1 MAEMREV
8 ITNASEYQ
16 ALSFIIQYKKEIAE
30 LVKPNVEDRLQVAEK
45 LAPKLMPLYYGPWS
59 SPETPMQLIKIVS
72 EIDFDEKVEIAFKG
86 KKINRYHKKGKK
98 FTLRKIKKGPTS
110 RLSSPGRGRAY
121 EAPGP
126 SAYTNMVQNMDFVNI
141 ATTLMKK
148 GGALVLPIHDAEMSS
163 VNDAVTNVK
172 NFNSGFL
179 TNSLD
184 NSFLQLT
191 LKQLL
196 NVKKNMDK
204 YPGLAEKVA
213 KEYKY
218 NSYKG
223 KQLLNSLSKKNLK
236 NKDKKLLKEEQAS
249 LTFENI
255 EKRLRSE
262 ITAIKTTLANL
273 ENIYG
278 KRGKHSWI
286 GQSSTMYLPES
297 LDPNI
302 TIEAGQTESAEA
314 SIEIPKFLYHG
325 FSAKNTDD
333 YINADGDLVLKPSKN
348 FGGKTT
354 SVSFTI
360 DKIVADDYSARIKGG
375 GPLGFDFEF
384 AKVFKINSSVLEN
397 LEIQNNEEVAI
408 NTTKEVVIPK
418 GKFRVIP
425 HSLSKRVQAQ
435 QEGFEIFKEQE
446 WDESGF
452 GEMNESEL
460 NKAFL
465 DYLAETDDAKLT
477 DDISTEIDR
486 LNNRSNIKNQ
496 PESTSGPVHFDKEL
510 AERLES
516 ILTKLY
522 PEIKLS
528 FTDNPIAI
536 SKEPN
541 IFNQVEDTVWAKN
554 REAVIF
560 AVKQLKRF
568 KKKQVRFN
576 QSTIDKVIKDAHD
589 NLEADLLRKDLQ
601 QKEWDD
607 STNIDVNRLMI
618 DYKYKT
624 ETPTLRVFASLDK
637 MDKGGN
643 KISLKKG
650 NPLSF
655 KRDKQGEVRILNT
668 VRDIIIKDNPEL
680 NTISASDFKK
690 EVERYLEVNYILG
703 FAQEA
708 ATSVMLAGGNDY
720 RSYRLDDGDFTYHDN
735 YATPFENK
743 TVRHQKF
750 TIRYNNTHLAHTGR
764 PGLFPQHFMLPPVG
778 WITLTHFPTNPL
790 GDVDDAGLLHELQSD
805 YAELLRAA
813 VNGKS
818 VEDKLTEILPV
829 SVLDT
834 IVRIKKYP
842 KFFNQLNYFADSK
855 GFISNFHTELEH
867 TIELNTNGKDDRVN
881 TIIHKDMLLEIKAI
895 IKRLHNEGS
904 IEAIIEK
911 ANKKFNIIYAKDNN
925 GEVNPIAETNANED
939 GYTLGGLRDNQI
951 RDDIWN
957 LGIQEGI
964 DLGGASSVIG
974 SNGIHSIKQEAL
986 LYKLALDKRKDFLI
1000 RQDLENLER
1009 LQRRDWTVNSL
1020 SRYRDLPDARITG
1033 IQEHIAHSIK
1043 MLTKKVNA
1051 ADSSIAQS
1059 LNLPENI
1066 LFNKNSPEY
1075 TYNVALIHKG
1085 IQEHIKQKGKDTPLY
1100 WAGSE
1105 VTRNTQFIGDKEH
1118 DPTPLYLGKEEIAVR
1133 IQQLESNL
1141 KFSEKDVTEAEQ
1153 ALKLWTGKQL
1163 PAENVIENLVVEL
1176 GGHSDM
1182 GLLPLHDL
1190 NTIEKLLEYIQFI
1203 LDDAQIRL
1211 DEDRFSLHLAT
1222 SGKGKLKPGI
1232 MNIIMQDIKGIKL
1245 EYVDSI
1251 PGIKESPGGY
1261 KINLDKYDQ
1270 KEITLF
1276 NQKDAVDRIL
1286 GQADIDALTILI
1298 DAKNQRQDTVPHEYA
1313 HHYIHMFRDSEIVQE
1328 GIKRFGTEEKLVQA
1342 IGEQVVIQEGEALNW
1357 WNKFVTWILSKLS
1370 DKEVLQILTDS
1381 FLVRKDIYRDFGVAE
1396 ATIKPNPDDILQS
1409 INEKVKQKLTPI
1421 MENESLQD
1429 NLKGIFNILD
1439 KAKGSP
1445 NFDGKGEAAFNTHL
1459 KRLFDELIVGAT
1471 EKLGN
1476 ATVTLNET
1484 DVRANGS
1491 YDPNIDDVT
1500 VNQNQSTPLTYAEQG
1515 AQEVYLHEIIH
1526 KLTRHILA
1534 SDPAFRNKVN
1544 KIRTRIRAAIKQNA
1558 KNNGTKEYEIFLH
1571 KDADGKVIFLTDEAS
1586 EIEIAK
1592 EKYEYVFGINVPD
1605 KNVLDEFL
1613 AYSLTNQF
1621 LFNELSTMPASDLR
1635 LWSTKD
1641 SDTVVEKIIKL
1652 FANIIEMISNK
1663 INKKEKSPNLAL
1675 ELYELTK
1682 DIVNI
1687 NESKRGKI
1695 TQLLYDTEL
1704 GKKLD
1709 AGNEM
1714 VVSFFKELK
1723 DKSIDVGSTK
1733 YFELVDKWTENGKVN
1748 SFVSNLLYSSKML
1761 LLYASYHKF
1770 IDDHPK
1776 LRRFLDNR
1784 FKYFPSRFR
1793 DHAASVAVD
1802 FFGNIDNRFSRL
1814 QYKSQKEVDV
1824 NRTADRELVIK
1835 QLLNAFISE
1844 TELSDFEQ
1852 VALTK
1857 AVIKP
1862 DASVL
1867 IEKDDKGKEFYS
1879 FDEVINLY
1887 KDDKLLKKEIKKYF
1901 HKLSLYQNK
1910 HYLVQADQLA
1920 EFMVSGKQGNHIQ
1933 YKNAHAIHN
1942 LAKKRLKR
1950 KGVVRDLDIYTSL
1963 LAIQKTEKTIKNTFV
1978 RVAEREFKAS
1988 RVLKK
1993 DPASNDHNGITHMF
2007 HFHIAIKTEVLK
2019 DGFNNNPML
2028 VTKGF
2033 VADITDDTTRI
2044 EFNTIDALTVAEMRD
2059 KQYVLSKV
2067 LGKVPGVKNI
2077 NIGLYVSVNNPRLK
2091 RVKGIGSLTSM
2102 QHAGRG
2108 LKDIF
2113 ASNPETAKGI
2123 NEQLKKFTE
2132 NQRKQ
2137 INIVDTK
2144 NATMMPILD
2153 EWGNISDF
2161 SIHMSH
2167 ALKEDLLKQNLNFA
2181 EVMASTL
2188 SRHKDKVAS
2197 KSIDKEAVQLLHE
2210 YKLENY
2216 SKHPSRFV
2224 NILSPAYIEEYFV
2237 PLPGSM
2243 KYEIMQRATK
2253 GKKDTFYVERKYLDI
2268 VFGYVLPSISNLPL
2282 FSFHPRLQRYARV
2295 AEKFWMEDMVALAKT
2310 NIIIKIPAV
2319 PALNFMSNFFTSW
2332 VAGVPPNYIIKKWKE
2347 GALELKRYNEDLEK
2361 YKVYELKLLGNPSL
2375 VGPNTIKKKA
2385 ILLAKLNE
2393 NPVAKFIDMG
2403 LFNSITE
2410 DLYRNDF
2417 TYRHKIGSK
2426 IAKSKLGKGMQ
2437 KHTKG
2442 KLFEIANQAY
2452 IGESTGT
2459 FKAIMHFTQMSD
2471 FIARYT
2477 MYKYKT
2483 EVKGMDKE
2491 KVWKEIIDTFVSYD
2505 QPLNRYIQWGNDIG
2519 ALFFIKYAIRIQR
2532 ATWHQ
2537 LTNQP
2542 LNVGMLFATT
2552 QLAGIDVETIF
2563 ESSFL
2568 LGNFDPNIAGFGKT
2582 IEEVAMFPGLEILGG
2597 EGF

>member
-1 MAEMREV
+1 LQKS
-8 ITNASEYQ
+8 TN
-16 ALSFIIQYKKEIAE
+16 
-30 LVKPNVEDRLQVAEK
+30 
-45 LAPKLMPLYYGPWS
+45 
-59 SPETPMQLIKIVS
+59 
-72 EIDFDEKVEIAFKG
+72 
-86 KKINRYHKKGKK
+86 
-98 FTLRKIKKGPTS
+98 
-110 RLSSPGRGRAY
+110 
-121 EAPGP
+121 
-126 SAYTNMVQNMDFVNI
+126 
-141 ATTLMKK
+141 TTLTK
-148 GGALVLPIHDAEMSS
+148 V
-163 VNDAVTNVK
+163 
-172 NFNSGFL
+172 
-179 TNSLD
+179 
-184 NSFLQLT
+184 NSF
-191 LKQLL
+191 
-196 NVKKNMDK
+196 
-204 YPGLAEKVA
+204 
-213 KEYKY
+213 
-218 NSYKG
+218 
-223 KQLLNSLSKKNLK
+223 LNSLSKKNLK
-236 NKDKKLLKEEQAS
+236 NKDKKVLKEEQAS

-255 EKRLRSE
+255 EQRLKSE
-262 ITAIKTTLANL
+262 IKAIKATLANL

-325 FSAKNTDD
+325 FNAKNTDD

-408 NTTKEVVIPK
+408 NTNKEVVIPK

-435 QEGFEIFKEQE
+435 QEGFEIFK
-446 WDESGF
+446 DEEGDEH
-452 GEMNESEL
+452 GLEEMNESEETEL
-460 NKAFL
+460 FL
-465 DYLAETDDAKLT
+465 DFFLENSSYYSSTGDAQLSNDIYSEIKRLT
-477 DDISTEIDR
+477 
-486 LNNRSNIKNQ
+486 NRSNIKNQ
-496 PESTSGPVHFDKEL
+496 PESTSGPVHFDEEL
-510 AERLES
+510 AERIEN

-528 FTDNPIAI
+528 FTDNPIKI

-541 IFNQVEDTVWAKN
+541 TFNQVEDTVWAKN

-589 NLEADLLRKDLQ
+589 KLEADLLRKDLQ

-708 ATSVMLAGGNDY
+708 ATSVMLTGGNDY
-720 RSYRLDDGDFTYHDN
+720 RSYRLDEGDFTYHDN

-750 TIRYNNTHLAHTGR
+750 TIRYNNTYLTHIGR
-764 PGLFPQHFMLPPVG
+764 SDLFPQHFMLPPVG

-881 TIIHKDMLLEIKAI
+881 TIIHKGMLLESKAI
-895 IKRLHNEGS
+895 IKRLHNERS

-951 RDDIWN
+951 REDIRN

-964 DLGGASSVIG
+964 ELGGASSVIG

-986 LYKLALDKRKDFLI
+986 LYKLALDKKIDFLI

-1051 ADSSIAQS
+1051 ADSSISKS

-1066 LFNKNSPEY
+1066 LFDKNSPEY

-1085 IQEHIKQKGKDTPLY
+1085 IQEHIKQKGKNTPLY

-1105 VTRNTQFIGDKEH
+1105 VTRNTQFIGEGKH
-1118 DPTPLYLGKEEIAVR
+1118 DPTPIYLGKEEIAVR
-1133 IQQLESNL
+1133 IQKLESNL
-1141 KFSEKDVTEAEQ
+1141 KNSEKNFTEAEQ

-1163 PAENVIENLVVEL
+1163 PSENVIENLIVEL

-1190 NTIEKLLEYIQFI
+1190 NTIEKLLDYIQVI

-1211 DEDRFSLHLAT
+1211 DEDRFRLDLAT
-1222 SGKGKLKPGI
+1222 SGKNKLKPGI

-1251 PGIKESPGGY
+1251 PGIKETPGGY

-1270 KEITLF
+1270 KDITLF

-1286 GQADIDALTILI
+1286 GQADIDALTVLI
-1298 DAKNQRQDTVPHEYA
+1298 DAKNQRQDTLPHEYA

-1396 ATIKPNPDDILQS
+1396 ATIKPNPDDILRS
-1409 INEKVKQKLTPI
+1409 IDEKVKQKLTPI

-1429 NLKGIFNILD
+1429 NLKGIFNILT
-1439 KAKGSP
+1439 KAEGSP

-1459 KRLFDELIVGAT
+1459 KRVFDELIVGTT

-1476 ATVTLNET
+1476 TTVTLNET

-1491 YDPNIDDVT
+1491 YDPNIDDIT
-1500 VNQNQSTPLTYAEQG
+1500 VNQNQFTPLTYAEQG

-1526 KLTRHILA
+1526 KLTSHILA
-1534 SDPAFRNKVN
+1534 SNPEFRNKVN

-1571 KDADGKVIFLTDEAS
+1571 KDADGKVIFLTDKDS

-1592 EKYEYVFGINVPD
+1592 EKYEYVFGIKVPA
-1605 KNVLDEFL
+1605 KHVLDEFL

-1621 LFNELSTMPASDLR
+1621 LFNELSTMPSSDLR

-1641 SDTVVEKIIKL
+1641 TDTVVEKIIKL

-1675 ELYELTK
+1675 ELYALTK

-1709 AGNEM
+1709 VGNEM

-1723 DKSIDVGSTK
+1723 DKSIDVGSKK
-1733 YFELVDKWTENGKVN
+1733 YFELVDKWTENGKVD
-1748 SFVSNLLYSSKML
+1748 SFVSNLLYSSKVL
-1761 LLYASYHKF
+1761 LLYASYHKL

-1776 LRRFLDNR
+1776 LKKFLDSR

-1793 DHAASVAVD
+1793 DQLSSVAVD
-1802 FFGNIDNRFSRL
+1802 FFGNTDNSFSKL

-1824 NRTADRELVIK
+1824 NRSADKDRVRKTVLE
-1835 QLLNAFISE
+1835 AFISE
-1844 TELSDFEQ
+1844 TGLSDFEQ

-1857 AVIKP
+1857 AVIKS
-1862 DASVL
+1862 DASIL
-1867 IEKDDKGKEFYS
+1867 IEMKDDKGKDLYS
-1879 FDEVINLY
+1879 FDAVINLY
-1887 KDDKLLKKEIKKYF
+1887 KDEKHLQKEIKKYF
-1901 HKLSLYQNK
+1901 YKLSLHQNK

-1920 EFMVSGKQGNHIQ
+1920 EFMVKGKQGNHLQ

-1950 KGVVRDLDIYTSL
+1950 TGIVRDLDIYTTL
-1963 LAIQKTEKTIKNTFV
+1963 LAIQKTEKTIKDTFV
-1978 RVAEREFKAS
+1978 RVAEREFAAS
-1988 RVLKK
+1988 RLLKK
-1993 DPASNDHNGITHMF
+1993 DSASKDHNGITHMF
-2007 HFHIAIKTEVLK
+2007 HFHIAIKSEVLK

-2033 VADITDDTTRI
+2033 VADITDDNTRM
-2044 EFNTIDALTVAEMRD
+2044 EFNTIDALTVAEMLD
-2059 KQYVLSKV
+2059 KQYVLTKV
-2067 LGKVPGVKNI
+2067 LGKVPGVENVK
-2077 NIGLYVSVNNPRLK
+2077 IGLYVSVNNPRLK
-2091 RVKGIGSLTSM
+2091 RVKGIASLTSM

-2108 LKDIF
+2108 LKDIL
-2113 ASNPETAKGI
+2113 ASNPKTAKGI
-2123 NEQLKKFTE
+2123 IEQLEKFTE

-2137 INIVDTK
+2137 INKVDTK
-2144 NATMMPILD
+2144 NATMLPILD

-2167 ALKEDLLKQNLNFA
+2167 ALKEDLLKQNLKFSD
-2181 EVMASTL
+2181 VMASTL

-2216 SKHPSRFV
+2216 SKHPNRFV
-2224 NILSPAYIEEYFV
+2224 NILSPAYIKEYFV

-2253 GKKDTFYVERKYLDI
+2253 GKKDAFYVERKYLDI
-2268 VFGYVLPSISNLPL
+2268 VFGYVLPSISNLSL

-2295 AEKFWMEDMVALAKT
+2295 GEKFWMEMVALAKT

-2347 GALELKRYNEDLEK
+2347 GSLELKRYNEDLEK
-2361 YKVYELKLLGNPSL
+2361 YKLYELKLLGNPSL

-2410 DLYRNDF
+2410 DIYKDDF

-2426 IAKSKLGKGMQ
+2426 IADSKFGKGMQ
-2437 KHTKG
+2437 KYTKG

-2452 IGESTGT
+2452 IGESTAT
-2459 FKAIMHFTQMSD
+2459 FKTIMHFTQMSD

-2491 KVWKEIIDTFVSYD
+2491 KVWKEIVDTFVSYD
-2505 QPLNRYIQWGNDIG
+2505 QPLNRYIQWGNDFG

-2552 QLAGIDVETIF
+2552 QLAGLDIETIF